1 MSRPPRTQFPGA
13 FYHVTARG
21 NRKANIFLDDL
32 DYLTWHSLVARA
44 AERFGFVAHAY
55 CQMPNHFH
63 LVLET
68 PLTNLSEIMHFLNC
82 VYSLQFNAR
91 HGLSGHV
98 LQGRFHSVL
107 LEREAHFLELA
118 RYVTLNPV
126 RAGLVQRAED
136 WRWSNYRA
144 TAGMAEAPA
153 WLNTEATRSRS
164 TAPAMPSAS
173 GATAI
178 SSQREWAEA
187 IPWRRPPCQPSSAG
201 KPPSAPSPLR
211 CAPGNTAQRKS
222 PGTSRYRQRR
232 CRESAPPT
240 PKVERTKKKST
251 SVPDPEVD
259 FCCLGGGLSACAA
272 AAGRCR
278 RLRRLRRP
286 CRSIRPASGAGGSSC
301 RCRRRRRPSRSP
313 ARFHQSCRRRACRRS
328 CRR

>member
-68 PLTNLSEIMHFLNC
+68 PLSNLSESMHFLNC

-153 WLNTEATRSRS
+153 WLDTEATRSRFHGAS
-164 TAPAMPSAS
+164 DAERIRRYRDFVAAGMGGSDPLAAPALPAVF
-173 GATAI
+173 GREATQRAI
-178 SSQREWAEA
+178 
-187 IPWRRPPCQPSSAG
+187 
-201 KPPSAPSPLR
+201 
-211 CAPGNTAQRKS
+211 
-222 PGTSRYRQRR
+222 
-232 CRESAPPT
+232 
-240 PKVERTKKKST
+240 
-251 SVPDPEVD
+251 
-259 FCCLGGGLSACAA
+259 AA
-272 AAGRCR
+272 A
-278 RLRRLRRP
+278 LRTGQYGPTQIARHFKVSTKTVQR
-286 CRSIRPASGAGGSSC
+286 IRAADAES
-301 RCRRRRRPSRSP
+301 
-313 ARFHQSCRRRACRRS
+313 
-328 CRR
+328 